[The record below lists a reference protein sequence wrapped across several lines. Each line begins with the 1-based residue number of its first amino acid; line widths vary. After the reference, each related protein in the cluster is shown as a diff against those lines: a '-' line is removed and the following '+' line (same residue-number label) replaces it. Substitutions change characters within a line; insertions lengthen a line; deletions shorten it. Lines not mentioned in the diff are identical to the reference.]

1 MPRFSDAVV
10 PSMRKSSDARSFDS
24 VQLHLGHYFSP
35 LSCSKQIRGWGVAKC
50 RRICMAPRLDSIGSV
65 PSRLGLLLAE
75 EIWLQFRSWGADRDG
90 IRCHSSHWSNCAAH
104 ISTDGMALGGTPP
117 NLRSEEHT

>member
-1 MPRFSDAVV
+1 
-10 PSMRKSSDARSFDS
+10 
-24 VQLHLGHYFSP
+24 
-35 LSCSKQIRGWGVAKC
+35 
-50 RRICMAPRLDSIGSV
+50 MAPRLDSIGSV

-117 NLRSEEHT
+117 NLVGFPPGTWNRCRLGSYRACVDFYLLQLRVARSTTRQRQGTCSFNVDGSLYYS